1 MCTERKSF
9 TVDVAYCYEDASV
22 IEETVTVFG
31 KSVESV
37 MTVIDSDRF
46 YVDLHIHAESLKT
59 IPVDDIIVGE
69 VKEVEEWV

>member
-9 TVDVAYCYEDASV
+9 RVDVAYCYEDASV
-22 IEETVTVFG
+22 IDTFVTVRG
-31 KSVESV
+31 RNIESV
-37 MTVIDSDRF
+37 KTVVDSDRF
-46 YVDLHIHAESLKT
+46 YVRIHKLAESLKT